1 MKLTNWLRYY
11 YDGSKLPKWRRHHH
25 DGSEGVVEE
34 RTTCA
39 FLAVDLV
46 PLAYGVRGAVYRE
59 CSTLED
65 AFLEVDCAAERRG
78 HSCTP
83 ACTVWRRE

>member
-1 MKLTNWLRYY
+1 MKFTNWLRHHH
-11 YDGSKLPKWRRHHH
+11 DASELRKWRRHHH

-34 RTTCA
+34 RKRDA
-39 FLAVDLV
+39 FIAVDLV
-46 PLAYGVRGAVYRE
+46 PLVRGLRGGVHRE
-59 CSTLED
+59 CTTLED

-78 HSCTP
+78 HTCTL